1 MQNAYKPYLM
11 TVDSIRDETPDVRSL
26 RLVFRDPEVAESF
39 TFRAGQFAEYSVF
52 GEGECVFCIASPPT
66 RHGYVECS
74 FKLAGKVTSALR
86 DVEVGDVIGFR
97 GPYGNW
103 FPIEEFVGHNMLFIG
118 GGIGMAPVRSI
129 FLNVLDQREQFKE
142 ITILNGARSVA
153 DLVYKDEVAEWQA
166 RPDIR
171 CVCTVDPGG
180 EDPTWQGEVGFIPTV
195 LERMAPPA
203 DDTYAVLCGPP
214 IMIKLTLQVLEKLGF
229 PPERVYTTLENKMK
243 CGFGKC
249 GRCNV
254 GPVYVCKDGPVFSAA
269 QLQSLPPDF

>member
-1 MQNAYKPYLM
+1 
-11 TVDSIRDETPDVRSL
+11 
-26 RLVFRDPEVAESF
+26 
-39 TFRAGQFAEYSVF
+39 
-52 GEGECVFCIASPPT
+52 
-66 RHGYVECS
+66 VECS